1 MDRETL
7 RHELK
12 QLIVRELDLR
22 HRTAEQ
28 IADDEPL
35 FGQGLGLDSL
45 DALQLAMAV
54 DEHFGVKLPDGEEA
68 RAIFASVSTLA
79 DHIAKASAA

>member
-12 QLIVRELDLR
+12 ELIVRELDLR
-22 HRTAEQ
+22 HRTAAQ